1 MTRSHPGIFV
11 PQALITVTGY
21 RFACLQAMYTSQ
33 ASGLAANPVAVIA
46 EQWRCLPTAD
56 NTVADQAL
64 GPYRAVDHGVSPYGK
79 ALSGGEK
86 RFCLPAGQC
95 DGHHDTPAGL
105 QRQLP
110 IRRDHCGEVHAV
122 TEGLEQAAVVRRESS
137 HSAREAPRG
146 TLTRRRIERD
156 PSPEPVLP
164 HRGHPSRPTRSVA
177 RWAGPATPAA
187 GRPAQRHGYGL
198 TNMTVAADNTC

>member
-1 MTRSHPGIFV
+1 MTRAHPGFSYH
-11 PQALITVTGY
+11 QGLITVTSY
-21 RFACLQAMYTSQ
+21 RFACLQTMYTSQ

-79 ALSGGEK
+79 ALSGSEK

-110 IRRDHCGEVHAV
+110 IR
-122 TEGLEQAAVVRRESS
+122 
-137 HSAREAPRG
+137 
-146 TLTRRRIERD
+146 
-156 PSPEPVLP
+156 
-164 HRGHPSRPTRSVA
+164 
-177 RWAGPATPAA
+177 
-187 GRPAQRHGYGL
+187 
-198 TNMTVAADNTC
+198 